1 MNHGGEQEETGGVAP
16 APLSLATSEYRY
28 PGVDGAKTICGRE
41 YDRFLAGHK
50 NNPYTIFTHVSE
62 SDFVELDRACFR
74 RLDYNTSFRKLA
86 ITTPTAP
93 HEEAGTR
100 FSALVGMKAQEM
112 GVWRLLSSR
121 GSTTMET
128 QDRRKEPDGSWGP
141 RQRYSETNI
150 KWPTVV
156 LEVAFSEPKDK
167 VKGDAWWWLYQSNT
181 AVLKAITIDIK
192 RPSGDVYVTLWERG
206 AAQSRQHPRPE
217 AKAVSTLD
225 IFRGQHG
232 NPARLEGTDIA
243 VPFKDMLL
251 RDPDTSHGEADFI
264 FSQAELLEIAEDV
277 WADMGLP
284 F

>member
-1 MNHGGEQEETGGVAP
+1 
-16 APLSLATSEYRY
+16 
-28 PGVDGAKTICGRE
+28 
-41 YDRFLAGHK
+41 
-50 NNPYTIFTHVSE
+50 
-62 SDFVELDRACFR
+62 
-74 RLDYNTSFRKLA
+74 
-86 ITTPTAP
+86 
-93 HEEAGTR
+93 
-100 FSALVGMKAQEM
+100 
-112 GVWRLLSSR
+112 
-121 GSTTMET
+121 MET

-181 AVLKAITIDIK
+181 AVLKVITIDIK

-225 IFRGQHG
+225 IFRGQYG

-251 RDPDTSHGEADFI
+251 RDPDTSHGEDDFI
-264 FSQAELLEIAEDV
+264 FSQAELLEIAEDI